1 MTSLAIA
8 HPYLVACAAVYL
20 ILMGLAWTFIAG
32 AAIASGRSK

>member
-20 ILMGLAWTFIAG
+20 IAVGFVWAFIAG